1 MSGLNPV
8 GIPDAIPWVMLA
20 PLGPINDLTS
30 RIIAGAI
37 EVHRVLGPGLLESVY
52 AACLAYEL
60 QNAELTVERER
71 SIPIVYKTLT
81 LDKAFRLDALVND
94 IVIVETKAVE
104 HVIPLHKAQL
114 LTHMKLAKKP
124 VGLLLNFNV
133 PIMKQG
139 ITRLLN
145 KSALDML

>member
-1 MSGLNPV
+1 
-8 GIPDAIPWVMLA
+8 MLA

-30 RIIAGAI
+30 RIIACAI

-52 AACLAYEL
+52 ASCLAYEL
-60 QNAELTVERER
+60 QNAELKIECEC
-71 SIPIVYKTLT
+71 SIPIVYKHLT
-81 LDKAFRLDALVND
+81 LDKSFRLDALVND

-104 HVIPLHKAQL
+104 HVIPLHRAQL

-133 PIMKQG
+133 PVMKQG

-145 KSALDML
+145 RAALESL